1 MVTLLYY
8 SPISWPHLE
17 ARPPSFPHSNEL
29 FSASKGVALYRD
41 SLDLFRLAED
51 VGFDWLGVG
60 EEHMNA
66 YGVVPNPCLIAA
78 ALAFVTERAQLCVMG
93 NPLPLL
99 SPLRVA
105 EEYAMIDV
113 LSNGR
118 LVAGFPRGVPQNYAA
133 YGVSYE
139 TSRDRLSE
147 GIELVLKAWR
157 HPGPFNWDGKEYQ
170 FNNVSIWP
178 QPTKSPD
185 IILSSRSPES
195 VSLAVQHRAIMGEV
209 YVQSRDVLTGFIA
222 NAQRYTTEAMSHG
235 WRASSDRF
243 LLSVPCVIAR
253 TSGTA
258 MSRALASTEYAR
270 TILSGSFEQGK
281 LALAAS
287 ADQKVQPSPK
297 RKVESLEERI
307 EYGGVICGDPDEVI
321 DQIGR
326 LQAAT
331 GVGVL
336 GLQMQWANLTSVEVR
351 ESLQLFGK
359 YVRANVSEHGA
370 AGNAAGRDVVDNG
383 LSEVARFK

>member
-1 MVTLLYY
+1 MTLLYY
-8 SPISWPHLE
+8 SPVSWPHLE
-17 ARPPSFPHSNEL
+17 GRPPSFPHSNEL
-29 FSASKGVALYRD
+29 FSAERGAALYRD

-66 YGVVPNPCLIAA
+66 YGVVPNPCLIVA
-78 ALAFVTERAQLCVMG
+78 ALALVTRRAQLCVMG

-105 EEYAMIDV
+105 EEYAMIDI

-139 TSRDRLSE
+139 TSRERLIE
-147 GIELVLKAWR
+147 GIEFVLKAWR
-157 HPGPFNWDGKEYQ
+157 HSGPFDWDGKEYQ
-170 FNNVSIWP
+170 FKNVSIWP
-178 QPTKSPD
+178 RPTKSPD
-185 IILSSRSPES
+185 IILSSRSRES

-209 YVQSRDVLTGFIA
+209 YVQNKDVLTGFIA
-222 NAQRYTTEAMSHG
+222 NTQQYIAEAKRHG
-235 WRASSDRF
+235 WLASSDRF

-253 TSGTA
+253 KRETA
-258 MSRALASTEYAR
+258 ISRALTAVDYAR
-270 TILSGSFEQGK
+270 NALSGSFEQGK

-287 ADQKVQPSPK
+287 SDKNAQPSPK
-297 RKVESLEERI
+297 HKAETLEERI

-321 DQIGR
+321 DQIKR
-326 LQAAT
+326 LQATT

-336 GLQMQWANLTSVEVR
+336 GLQMQWSNLTCEEVR
-351 ESLQLFGK
+351 EGLLLFGQ
-359 YVRANVSEHGA
+359 YVRSSVSELTA
-370 AGNAAGRDVVDNG
+370 TAGKA
-383 LSEVARFK
+383 L